1 MPESGGRGQY
11 SPGERRVS
19 LVRFVTCRSRHDFLV
34 ATGDIPMPADP
45 GEQR

>member
-19 LVRFVTCRSRHDFLV
+19 LARLVTRRARHDFFV
-34 ATGDIPMPADP
+34 ATGDIPTAADP
-45 GEQR
+45 GEHR

>member
-1 MPESGGRGQY
+1 MPENGGRGQY

-19 LVRFVTCRSRHDFLV
+19 LARFVTRRSRHAFLV
-34 ATGDIPMPADP
+34 ATGDIPTPADP